1 MNPEKALTGYPSV
14 DKPWLKFYGSE
25 ALSVDFPKMTVYE
38 YLLDRSKDNMDD
50 CAMQYYGKEYT
61 YREMFENI
69 DRIAAALKG
78 SGISKGDRVTIC
90 SLTTPD
96 AVFCFYA
103 VAKLGAVANIVEPRT
118 NTDLIVERINATN
131 SKIAIILDIFY
142 YKISGYELNVNKV
155 VVTSLASN
163 MDIVTKIGFMLTK
176 GRKIPKP
183 EYSDTVIRW
192 SDFMKLGDGVPAVE
206 TAGYTENTPVAIIY
220 TSGTTGKSKGAQL
233 THDSL
238 NAIGFQ
244 YRFPFPYNRG
254 DSFLDIMPPFIAY
267 GLACGIHMPLTV
279 GLKQIIIPAFSVDEF
294 ASYILKYKPNFF
306 LGVPSHFDQLI
317 KDPKMQTADLSFV
330 KVCAMGG
337 DILNPELELE
347 IEKFLEEHHSK
358 SKVFVGYGMTEMS
371 SAATTL
377 SYLTGGK
384 HGSVGIPFHINLV
397 SIFEPGTDKELK
409 YGEEGEICFC
419 GPGMMYGYLNDPEET
434 SKVIMK
440 HSDGNLWVHTQDI
453 GYMDEDGFVY
463 FKDRIKRILI
473 RPDGHNVWP
482 SAIEN
487 VIVAHSAVN
496 ECAVVGLPNPVGSSG
511 RIPTAFIVKSPD
523 SDMSEETIEK
533 ELREISQ
540 KKLPERDQALL
551 YYFVDEIPLTPIG
564 KVDYR
569 KLEDGDWEKKEF
581 TL

>member
-1 MNPEKALTGYPSV
+1 MVSEKILTGYPSV
-14 DKPWLKFYGSE
+14 DKPWLKFYDSS
-25 ALSVDFPKMTVYE
+25 ALSAEFPRMTVYE

-61 YREMFENI
+61 YRQLFENI
-69 DRIAAALKG
+69 DKVAAALKK
-78 SGISKGDRVTIC
+78 SGVSEGDRVTIC

-96 AVFCFYA
+96 AIFCFYA

-118 NTDLIVERINATN
+118 NTELIVERINTTS
-131 SKIAIILDIFY
+131 SKLAIILDIFY
-142 YKISGYELNVNKV
+142 HKISGYELNVNKV
-155 VVTSLASN
+155 VITSLASN
-163 MDIVTKIGFMLTK
+163 MDPVTKIGFKLTK

-183 EYSDTVIRW
+183 DYSDTVISW
-192 SDFMKLGDGVPAVE
+192 GDFLKLGKGEAPVDAVQ
-206 TAGYTENTPVAIIY
+206 YKENTPVAIIY

-238 NAIGFQ
+238 NTIGFQ

-317 KDPKMQTADLSFV
+317 KAPEMQSADLSFV

-434 SKVIMK
+434 SKVIIE
-440 HSDGNLWVHTQDI
+440 HSDGNRWVHTQDI
-453 GYMDEDGFVY
+453 GYMDEEGFVY
-463 FKDRIKRILI
+463 FKDRIKRILV

-482 SAIEN
+482 SAIESI
-487 VIVAHSAVN
+487 IVAHEAVR
-496 ECAVVGLPNPVGSSG
+496 ECAVVGLPNPAGTSG
-511 RIPTAFIVKSPD
+511 KIPTAFIVKSPD
-523 SDMSEETIEK
+523 SDKSEETIEN
-533 ELREISQ
+533 ELREISH

-569 KLEDGDWEKKEF
+569 KLEDGNWEKKEF
-581 TL
+581 IL